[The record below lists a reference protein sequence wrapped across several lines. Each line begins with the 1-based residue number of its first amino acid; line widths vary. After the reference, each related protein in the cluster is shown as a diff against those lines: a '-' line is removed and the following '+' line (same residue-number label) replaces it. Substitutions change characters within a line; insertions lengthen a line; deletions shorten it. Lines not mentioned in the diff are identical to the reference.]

1 MWHLDEME
9 ETYLTVFLRKGMS
22 ERASDILR
30 VRNLSSQFIATERRG
45 MRIKEIHKG
54 ITEYLERSSL
64 VLEVQKV
71 KAATS
76 VVLYGGSGTKYRE

>member
-30 VRNLSSQFIATERRG
+30 VRNLSSQ
-45 MRIKEIHKG
+45 
-54 ITEYLERSSL
+54 LL
-64 VLEVQKV
+64 
-71 KAATS
+71 
-76 VVLYGGSGTKYRE
+76 